1 MACRPLVFVLW
12 ERFRTKYLNDPRL
25 PSGIGRWLDSIS
37 PSNIGWRTGPLKR
50 PERDP
55 ERYLD
60 NVVQSTVGDVF
71 SATESVLVVPV
82 SFHEPFD
89 GGDVGLVARLEVDEK
104 LKFGT
109 RRSVA
114 AAQTVADVAI
124 ELGPLVGAVRSE

>member
-1 MACRPLVFVLW
+1 M
-12 ERFRTKYLNDPRL
+12 
-25 PSGIGRWLDSIS
+25 
-37 PSNIGWRTGPLKR
+37 KR